1 MVLRLPER
9 EFTVVVSATSHP
21 DNDEIL
27 AIFSAVKP
35 VRVAIFIVF

>member
-21 DNDEIL
+21 ERL
-27 AIFSAVKP
+27 AIRDIVSAVRP
-35 VRVAIFIVF
+35 ERVAIFNVF